1 MDGSGVEI
9 LLDKSKQV
17 HDVDVGWPNDIVIDR
32 SSSDE
37 KFSGEWSQKPNIYW
51 CDAKY
56 DHIARADEDFRAGS
70 KVTFSLRNN
79 CKNMGHTVHTV
90 I

>member
-1 MDGSGVEI
+1 MEI
-9 LLDKSKQV
+9 LLDKSKKT

-32 SSSDE
+32 SSSDD
-37 KFSGEWSQKPNIYW
+37 KFTGEWSQKPNIYW

-70 KVTFSLRNN
+70 KLTFLA
-79 CKNMGHTVHTV
+79 
-90 I
+90 